1 MGKTIISILLPKYLL
16 ISNYE
21 KEVLNRGS
29 YTSAQVLLN
38 LLNKLRKRDKMLGK
52 PGILRDFHN
61 KFNKFNKTGAQMLDS
76 VYHMTLK
83 LF

>member
-1 MGKTIISILLPKYLL
+1 
-16 ISNYE
+16 
-21 KEVLNRGS
+21 
-29 YTSAQVLLN
+29 
-38 LLNKLRKRDKMLGK
+38 MLGK

-83 LF
+83 LFWINIFGVKTLGFLPYAWCQV